1 MNGNNAKFKADPEKF
16 LKNSGILCSSMSR
29 HSQVDGF
36 SDIQGHDVVEFDLV
50 PKGRFVEL
58 TILGPAGTYA
68 GTKRRGSPIAGHF
81 LHWNG
86 QTASSGSGSFG
97 SIDLSS
103 CTANYIFTAPF
114 TGCRFVVTRD
124 GGILRA
130 YHEPTEDDVT
140 VNYTG
145 EVVLTLGP
153 NYGADAGVS
162 GNGVIVR
169 RPGGW
174 RAIVSTMVFGA
185 KTATV
190 ESGEF

>member
-16 LKNSGILCSSMSR
+16 LKNTGILCSKMVR
-29 HSQVDGF
+29 NSQVDGF
-36 SDIQGHDVVEFDLV
+36 KDIQGHDAVEFDLV

-58 TILGPAGTYA
+58 TILGAVGSYA
-68 GTKRRGSPIAGHF
+68 KTKRRGSPIVGHF

-86 QTASSGSGSFG
+86 QTASSGAGSFG

-103 CTANYIFTAPF
+103 CTADYIFTAPF

-124 GGILRA
+124 GGVLRA
-130 YHEPTEDDVT
+130 YHEPTQDNVT
-140 VNYTG
+140 VNYSG
-145 EVVLTLGP
+145 SVVLTLGP
-153 NYGADAGVS
+153 DYDAGDGVS

-174 RAIVSTMVFGA
+174 KAIVSTMVFGA
-185 KTATV
+185 TSATV
-190 ESGEF
+190 QSGEF